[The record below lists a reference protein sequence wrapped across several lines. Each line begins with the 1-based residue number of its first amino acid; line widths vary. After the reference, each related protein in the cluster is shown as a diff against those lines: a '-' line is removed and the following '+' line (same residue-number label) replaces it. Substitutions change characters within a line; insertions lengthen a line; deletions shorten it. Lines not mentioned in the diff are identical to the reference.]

1 MYIAESGS
9 ESQASQLQVSSK
21 RSRKEPSPADF
32 QFLITGGYRP
42 ETNDLVKYTVMVQ
55 MGKPKKFFGDNHH
68 CSGVIFSQRAILTAA
83 HCMYYKR
90 QKLKPKQL
98 MVVAGTPKR
107 LVKGVTTQ
115 IMESEVLLPHPKHN
129 KDAHKYDLGLI
140 LMKKDLSLGAAVAT
154 ISLYNKAPVAGVKC
168 SIVGW
173 GTIFQVSIVCGVT
186 SDTLR
191 PYPIPSLSHPLRS
204 MAHCRMRPSTPMW
217 RYCRTT
223 SARSCRNGPT
233 WACSAPTTRTTP
245 MWTAA
250 RATRAGRS
258 SVTTWSLASCPLAWV
273 AASPIRLGS
282 TPMSTTSG
290 IGSPRTPAPWAHDM
304 RGRCCCCC
312 SWCCSVSR
320 LVQLVNL
327 PASQPASLQN
337 LRACIRL
344 TKID

>member
-1 MYIAESGS
+1 MCPSKLIVCILLISVSAESGS

-173 GTIFQVSIVCGVT
+173 GTIFQYGPLPDEAINADVEILPDNFCKKLPEWSNVGMLCAHNKDNSDVDSCQGDSGGPLICDNMVTGIVSFGMGCGE
-186 SDTLR
+186 
-191 PYPIPSLSHPLRS
+191 PN
-204 MAHCRMRPSTPMW
+204 
-217 RYCRTT
+217 
-223 SARSCRNGPT
+223 SAGVYTDVYHFRDWITEN
-233 WACSAPTTRTTP
+233 
-245 MWTAA
+245 
-250 RATRAGRS
+250 
-258 SVTTWSLASCPLAWV
+258 SCPLGTRHAWTLLLLLLLV
-273 AASPIRLGS
+273 LLGE
-282 TPMSTTSG
+282 
-290 IGSPRTPAPWAHDM
+290 
-304 RGRCCCCC
+304 
-312 SWCCSVSR
+312 
-320 LVQLVNL
+320 
-327 PASQPASLQN
+327 PASATS
-337 LRACIRL
+337 
-344 TKID
+344 